1 MGKWTNSPASAPRCW
16 AAEETDHP
24 RRVPEA
30 APAHNIRNQIDVA
43 YRRTDLFERW
53 RRLMEDWESYLAGRV
68 ASHSS
73 QPAVTAPQG
82 QTKVLKPAY
91 PLGPRFAGPRQELA
105 RDSAPSI
112 GNCLLDAGSG
122 RL

>member
-91 PLGPRFAGPRQELA
+91 PLGPRFAGPRQGLA

-112 GNCLLDAGSG
+112 PP
-122 RL
+122 